1 MSTVAKKI
9 MMGSGAA
16 GDSAYEIEQ
25 SLIFNGDAGLY
36 RYPTSDGNRRT
47 WTLSIWVKRNL
58 LGGWQNIIGGAQNTP
73 ADYVYINPDN
83 QVAINGY
90 QNGVPTNFYTETT
103 RVLRD
108 VGAWYHIVINFD
120 TTQSTA
126 SNRMKIWVNGVQETS
141 FDVLISPSQNFQT
154 QFNKNAIP
162 MYVGKDY
169 TTGSYMKGQLAEM
182 HWLDGV
188 TKPASNFGETNEDTG
203 QWIPKEYEGGSYGTN
218 GAYLKFVSGAIG
230 TDSSGQGNT
239 YTVQS
244 LVNADV
250 VIDSPTN
257 NFCTLNSLMTY
268 SATTLSEGNLKSAQS
283 NHSDTMATFKI
294 PETGKWYFEC
304 VATTAGGAQLGISKV
319 TYQPSAGSWVSTT
332 ISLIFSNGQAGTG
345 SGSAYI
351 GSAISNGNTV
361 GVAIDSDNGKIYFAK
376 NNTWGNSGNPLTGS
390 NPAAAFTATD
400 GWQPIVYGPSGAV
413 QTFNFGQK
421 DFAYTPP
428 SGFLTLS
435 TKNLPDPAIP
445 LPEEQFNAI
454 AYTGDGGLDVTGVG
468 FRPDLVWAKSLSGYN
483 HQLHDAVRGATAG
496 ALFSNS
502 NTAQTSY
509 QFDSF
514 DSDGFTTDSGNIT
527 GINGSNDPMVAWNW
541 KANGAGS
548 TDTSG
553 DIDGVV
559 SANQAAGFS
568 IITWTGDGGGH
579 TTVPHGLGVA
589 PEIIFEKYRNA
600 AGNWYT
606 WLTVID
612 GTNDFLRLDLNSAAG
627 DAGASGTPTSQFFS
641 NWGSPSG
648 RTNVAYAFVSK
659 PGYSKIG
666 TYTGNGNAV
675 GPFVNLGFKPAFV
688 MVKRTDATAYWTMF
702 DNARSPFN
710 EVNKEVYANE
720 PQAETTSYKV
730 DFLSNGFKFRNT
742 GNDVSTNNGVYLY
755 MAFAE
760 SPFKYANAH

>member
-710 EVNKEVYANE
+710 EVNKEVYANVANG
-720 PQAETTSYKV
+720 QSTSYKL

-742 GNDVSTNNGVYLY
+742 GNDVNTNNGVYLY

-760 SPFKYANAH
+760 SPFKTANAR